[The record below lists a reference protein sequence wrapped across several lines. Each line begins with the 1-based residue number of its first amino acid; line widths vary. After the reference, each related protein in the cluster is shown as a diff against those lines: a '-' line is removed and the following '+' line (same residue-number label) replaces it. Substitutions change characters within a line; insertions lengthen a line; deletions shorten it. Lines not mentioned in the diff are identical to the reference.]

1 MDSYVAFK
9 LWAVREV
16 SVPQLPSY
24 GPERRDSRSTG
35 PGEAE
40 GGGLKLRETGPRSRT
55 PGLPGPARP
64 RGLGHGFPVSPQLY
78 GAHRGESAA
87 NRLMEL
93 RLPAKEGVGHGIDD
107 VPGI

>member
-24 GPERRDSRSTG
+24 GPERRGSRSTG

-64 RGLGHGFPVSPQLY
+64 RARSWVS
-78 GAHRGESAA
+78 GVAAAIRGTS
-87 NRLMEL
+87 R
-93 RLPAKEGVGHGIDD
+93 RVSGK
-107 VPGI
+107 